1 MSELSRRQISEILP
15 KIKPELE
22 RMVKTNDLAGFK
34 RLLGNYAAGMD
45 GETKDELTRTF
56 KRLATAWFET
66 QKKASR

>member
-1 MSELSRRQISEILP
+1 
-15 KIKPELE
+15 
-22 RMVKTNDLAGFK
+22 MVKTNDLAGFK